1 MRFCFFIVY
10 IAIFLLVISC
20 KKEKN
25 IINEWQNRE
34 IIFPE
39 KTTFIKFLNDT
50 TGFYVPQSK
59 LKVLVYAD
67 STGCIGCKLQL
78 SEWKE
83 FIQNVDSITGRK
95 IPFLFFFYLKD
106 TVEVKFLLEVEQFD
120 YPVYIDS
127 YDQLN
132 QMNRFPTDILFQTF
146 LLDEN
151 NRVLLI
157 GNPIYDA
164 VTKEKYLEKISNNE
178 KEEDRTD
185 SY

>member
-1 MRFCFFIVY
+1 MRLCFFIIY
-10 IAIFLLVISC
+10 IAIFLLAISC

-39 KTTFIKFLNDT
+39 KTTFIEFLNDT

-83 FIQNVDSITGRK
+83 FIQYVDSITGRK